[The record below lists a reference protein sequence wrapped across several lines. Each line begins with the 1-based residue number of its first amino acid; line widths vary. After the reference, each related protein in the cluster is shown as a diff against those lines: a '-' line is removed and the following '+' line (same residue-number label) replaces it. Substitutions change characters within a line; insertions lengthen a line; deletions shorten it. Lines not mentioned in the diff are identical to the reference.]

1 MSIQHNKYQFN
12 FDRAIEILKDATQNF
27 VCYQRELDL
36 YQTILK
42 SFESLEYITE
52 NEIGKIAQFYEVEF
66 GEISETSGLQYT
78 MVWNVQQAL
87 ELIKQKNYV
96 PVEYFIENYRNSF
109 HDTYINKTHAQ
120 KYNSEPII
128 IAKGPHNEDVLIDG
142 NHRMYYAF
150 TNNLKTIPAYVLTI
164 EDSIECI
171 HTEELRTIFKIHKN
185 LMEISYKVAGLN
197 TKKLSYSDCFEN
209 GKLFSLHKKLSSHL
223 LSSLLLFFEI

>member
-1 MSIQHNKYQFN
+1 MSVQHNKYQFN
-12 FDRAIEILKDATQNF
+12 FDRAIEILKDATKNF
-27 VCYQRELDL
+27 VCYQRELNL

-42 SFESLEYITE
+42 SFEGLEYITE

-120 KYNSEPII
+120 RCNSEPII
-128 IAKGPHNEDVLIDG
+128 IAKGPHNEDVIIDG
-142 NHRMYYAF
+142 NHRIYYAF
-150 TNNLKTIPAYVLTI
+150 SNNLKTIPAYILTI

-209 GKLFSLHKKLSSHL
+209 GKLFSLHKKSSSHL